1 MAGDN
6 PPPAILDLVHS
17 MRDIAQRA
25 MQQYR
30 PLMDDILRT
39 GSRDAQYIEHT
50 LDGLLDFGGHA
61 YVVPMHRQSYR
72 QSYRHYWQIEQ
83 TATAFQLARNQHLV
97 LRNLRAHVAD
107 LGPFVAVAR
116 VGGFEQQ
123 ALRTCL
129 QHSLQPINASTTN
142 RNPARVE
149 SRAQL

>member
-61 YVVPMHRQSYR
+61 YVVPMRR

-83 TATAFQLARNQHLV
+83 TATAFQHARNQHLV

-107 LGPFVAVAR
+107 LGSFVAVAR
-116 VGGFEQQ
+116 VGGFGQQ
-123 ALRTCL
+123 ALQTCL